1 MLTGRPP
8 TWLLS
13 PTIISY
19 TKPEPVTVTESTIVE
34 VPETYV
40 VTTTDNGYVESY
52 VVTTYVSEV
61 ETRTVP
67 GTEEPIVTTYVTE
80 VPVTKTETYTI
91 PPSTPN
97 GTPKT
102 ETEVITTEEAETVT
116 TTVLATIEPVT

>member
-1 MLTGRPP
+1 MQ
-8 TWLLS
+8 
-13 PTIISY
+13 
-19 TKPEPVTVTESTIVE
+19 VVVTETTTVE

-40 VTTTDNGYVESY
+40 ATTTVNGYVESY

-61 ETRTVP
+61 ESRTVP

-97 GTPKT
+97 GIP
-102 ETEVITTEEAETVT
+102 
-116 TTVLATIEPVT
+116 